1 MEDRII
7 TLLDENDKEQEF
19 EIIASM
25 TIENVEYAILV
36 PTDED
41 GEEGFVFKIVEDN
54 GEEILQVVDNDEEL
68 AKVSKA
74 YEEMVDAEDEE

>member
-74 YEEMVDAEDEE
+74 YEEMVDEEDEE